1 METVENYLK
10 FLLQFAIRD
19 EEFTS
24 SRAFTQNEYEKLRV
38 RMSPKPMIVIEVRIR
53 KNMTEK
59 KDKDSNG
66 GETKGTEA
74 SGKMFSYQII
84 TKPPLEDVWT
94 DFNSMVEMFVSS
106 VSRIRRIDEM
116 VIPQLKLKRNTLG
129 QIEKNKNQKLLYLS
143 KLIQGVIDGM
153 RI

>member
-1 METVENYLK
+1 
-10 FLLQFAIRD
+10 
-19 EEFTS
+19 
-24 SRAFTQNEYEKLRV
+24 
-38 RMSPKPMIVIEVRIR
+38 
-53 KNMTEK
+53 
-59 KDKDSNG
+59 
-66 GETKGTEA
+66 
-74 SGKMFSYQII
+74 
-84 TKPPLEDVWT
+84 
-94 DFNSMVEMFVSS
+94 MVEMFVSS

>member
-1 METVENYLK
+1 
-10 FLLQFAIRD
+10 
-19 EEFTS
+19 
-24 SRAFTQNEYEKLRV
+24 
-38 RMSPKPMIVIEVRIR
+38 
-53 KNMTEK
+53 
-59 KDKDSNG
+59 
-66 GETKGTEA
+66 
-74 SGKMFSYQII
+74 MFSYQII

-129 QIEKNKNQKLLYLS
+129 QIEKNKNQKLLYFS